1 MFEVEELD
9 ITDLASLT
17 ASGRDSAD
25 IYVEFIADKLDEL
38 IAAHNEMAKYLDK
51 ITNKLWKYKER
62 TEVPDKMSYKKR
74 KIRPF
79 NRDSSRRH
87 AQATMSSTDCIR
99 LYLGNVIALR
109 DS

>member
-51 ITNKLWKYKER
+51 ITNKL
-62 TEVPDKMSYKKR
+62 
-74 KIRPF
+74 
-79 NRDSSRRH
+79 
-87 AQATMSSTDCIR
+87 
-99 LYLGNVIALR
+99 
-109 DS
+109 